1 MREEWANLV
10 LFKAHSKEPLSVAD
24 SHSVTGFSV
33 GVLESKPPEPNY
45 LEVLPSSLKS
55 SVEN

>member
-1 MREEWANLV
+1 MNLV

-33 GVLESKPPEPNY
+33 EVLESIPPEPRG
-45 LEVLPSSLKS
+45 LAI
-55 SVEN
+55 